1 MKVNQ
6 GNVVINSETSDIKEV
21 LTNIFSYFNTS
32 RYITELQVAEVMNE
46 QGKFRTSSINMGVLP
61 NSSIGSRKWETI
73 FASNMESN
81 WILNNVLRTISI
93 QFDLN
98 PKKSILIFLI
108 SNGFHRTFNNFKL
121 VEDLVEVPGWNYED
135 IKRKSEENKELNKI
149 IEQIKLSTDNL
160 ASEELEDLYNWI
172 ELNLSKETME
182 WFKNEYGEDIV
193 VRSNSSLKRSLFSSL
208 DLTEDIQNEFSKRID
223 TVRAK
228 SIEYAKPPVAMLCTN
243 YFHIGESTYRRAKNA
258 AILSLVNTYGSELMK
273 YTIEVDE

>member
-228 SIEYAKPPVAMLCTN
+228 SIEYAKPPVAMLCTK